1 VGLVADWGELEQG
14 LPAGWG
20 EARIRI
26 VLEVPAER
34 DRAATLLTP
43 LQPYRSGDGV
53 VSFRTAVDGSGPT
66 PEAVRRALARLDSV
80 RVHGTLELIAA
91 TAQIVAPP
99 EAIVTLVESWT
110 DELATLPEDW
120 SDLLAE
126 VELDSS
132 DYVERGALKL
142 APLNPR
148 RDHERL
154 ALRFRA
160 ARRFGYGAAPEMVHR
175 CLARCDAEG
184 IRGRVRIL
192 RALSDTRPVGTQGP
206 VWQLDGRT
214 V

>member
-1 VGLVADWGELEQG
+1 M
-14 LPAGWG
+14 
-20 EARIRI
+20 
-26 VLEVPAER
+26 LEVPAER